1 VIRRALVAGA
11 ALLPIALTQAA
22 APAGQDAYAHAQVLV
37 DVGDRKINLYCMGS
51 GSPTVLFDAASG
63 RAGWDWAAVQPE
75 VAKRTRACVYDR
87 AGLGFSDP
95 ANRPS
100 SVGNATRD
108 LRFLLKNNRM
118 SGPYILVGAGFG
130 GMVMQQFAQ
139 RIADDVVGVVL
150 VDDAATAPKPS
161 ATLLEKARACLAGAA
176 SGLASQ
182 PELARQCAYTASE
195 DAGPKLAAAQAA
207 QADRVT
213 YWRTYASEVESLIAP
228 EDVGQAPRRGGAPAA
243 PVAIRTVRVN
253 DAAAVS
259 TAVTQMLDMPK

>member
-139 RIADDVVGVVL
+139 RIHDEVAGVVL

-161 ATLLEKARACLAGAA
+161 AALLETARACLAGAKT
-176 SGLASQ
+176 GFGSQ
-182 PELARQCAYTASE
+182 PELAKQCAYTASE
-195 DAGPKLAAAQAA
+195 DASPKLAAAQAA
-207 QADRVT
+207 QARSAV
-213 YWRTYASEVESLIAP
+213 YWRTYVSEVESLIAP
-228 EDVGQAPRRGGAPAA
+228 EDVGQAPRRSGAPAA

-253 DAAAVS
+253 SAAAVS
-259 TAVTQMLDMPK
+259 AAVTQMLDMPK

>member
-1 VIRRALVAGA
+1 
-11 ALLPIALTQAA
+11 
-22 APAGQDAYAHAQVLV
+22 
-37 DVGDRKINLYCMGS
+37 VGDRKINLYCMGS

-63 RAGWDWAAVQPE
+63 RAGWDWATVQPE

-139 RIADDVVGVVL
+139 RIPDEVVGVVL
-150 VDDAATAPKPS
+150 VDDAATATKPS
-161 ATLLEKARACLAGAA
+161 ATLLETARACLAGAA
-176 SGLASQ
+176 AGFSSQ
-182 PELARQCAYTASE
+182 TDLARQCTYSASE

-207 QADRVT
+207 QAGSVT
-213 YWRTYASEVESLIAP
+213 YWRTYASEVQSLIAP

-243 PVAIRTVRVN
+243 PVAIRTARVS

-259 TAVTQMLDMPK
+259 AAVTEMLGMPK